1 MSLPNELNRKLG
13 FVGEKC
19 TVRKGGWGDA
29 ERKKESELVNPML
42 VSL

>member
-13 FVGEKC
+13 FVGEKWA
-19 TVRKGGWGDA
+19 VRKGGGA